1 MEQAMQGG
9 NRMIKKI
16 SILIIILLVLLLGL
30 VVTQLLL
37 MKDYRSLYLFSY
49 ANLELIG
56 LFLMVI
62 GILSAC
68 LGLFP
73 LFDKG
78 TKKKWPIVVAFLN
91 GVVLMVTG
99 YTQYF
104 VSENT
109 YTIIPIEEGIDLVV
123 YEQSTFLS
131 EHANFYAHDSFIISS
146 LTSILTTSGHRL
158 FESDEYEM
166 EQTSEGFLIRVID
179 AREVDYEI
187 EVYFIIDQQQI
198 AYDSFS
204 RVPFVS

>member
-1 MEQAMQGG
+1 
-9 NRMIKKI
+9 MIKKI

-109 YTIIPIEEGIDLVV
+109 YTIIPIEEGVDLVV

-131 EHANFYAHDSFIISS
+131 EHATFYAHDSFIISS
-146 LTSILTTSGHRL
+146 LTSILTTSGDRL
-158 FESDEYEM
+158 FESGEYEM

-187 EVYFIIDQQQI
+187 EVYFIIDQQRI
-198 AYDSFS
+198 AYDSFF
-204 RVPFVS
+204 RVPLVS

>member
-1 MEQAMQGG
+1 
-9 NRMIKKI
+9 MIKKI

-49 ANLELIG
+49 ANLELMG

-109 YTIIPIEEGIDLVV
+109 YTIIPIEEGVDLVV

-131 EHANFYAHDSFIISS
+131 EHTTFYAHDSFIISS
-146 LTSILTTSGHRL
+146 LTSILTTSGDRL
-158 FESDEYEM
+158 FESGEYEM

-187 EVYFIIDQQQI
+187 EVYFIIDQQRI

-204 RVPFVS
+204 RVPLVS

>member
-1 MEQAMQGG
+1 
-9 NRMIKKI
+9 MIKKI

-91 GVVLMVTG
+91 GVVMMVTG

-109 YTIIPIEEGIDLVV
+109 YTVIPIEEGIDLVV

-131 EHANFYAHDSFIISS
+131 EHATFYAYDSFMFSS

-158 FESDEYEM
+158 FESGEYEM

-179 AREVDYEI
+179 AREIDYEI
-187 EVYFIIDQQQI
+187 EVYFTIDQQRI

-204 RVPFVS
+204 RVPLVS